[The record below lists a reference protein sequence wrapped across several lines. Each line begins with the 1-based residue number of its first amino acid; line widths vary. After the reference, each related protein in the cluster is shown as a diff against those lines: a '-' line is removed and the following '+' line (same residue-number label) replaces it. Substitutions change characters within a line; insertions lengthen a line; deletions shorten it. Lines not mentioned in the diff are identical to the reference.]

1 MAPRPTVLQPM
12 APRPVVR
19 QVPVAR
25 AVVPVLEPVE
35 AVSSAPVMQS
45 LTQAA
50 LPDVPDLPTAP
61 VDMLKR
67 DVAAVSPLLLDIK
80 EMLRSPKSAQLAFAL
95 REILDAP
102 LCRRR
107 RT

>member
-1 MAPRPTVLQPM
+1 
-12 APRPVVR
+12 
-19 QVPVAR
+19 
-25 AVVPVLEPVE
+25 
-35 AVSSAPVMQS
+35 MQS

-50 LPDVPDLPTAP
+50 LPDLPDLPTAP

-67 DVAAVSPLLLDIK
+67 EQAAVSPLLLDLREI
-80 EMLRSPKSAQLAFAL
+80 LRSPKSAQMAFAL

-107 RT
+107 RS